1 MEENLSKS
9 PLFTHVHDQ
18 GPTLQNNV
26 IPKDFWKV
34 VCFFLEAFFLA
45 ARMARIKDQQD
56 KSHNKQTNNL
66 SKSLMIPL
74 SKLLTYLLY
83 SKPSRSPTVF
93 SKCHPK
99 SSSSSLKLISNE
111 MVLAVSIANQIVV
124 FTSQILRDMAITL
137 TPNSHTHPKPKQFFS
152 FSESKQRFHQ
162 FSVSFCWTC
171 MAYFEF

>member
-1 MEENLSKS
+1 MHKIRDGWKTILLCKFGSS
-9 PLFTHVHDQ
+9 I
-18 GPTLQNNV
+18 NNV
-26 IPKDFWKV
+26 VRVKNTKYFWKV

-45 ARMARIKDQQD
+45 ARIKDQQD
-56 KSHNKQTNNL
+56 KSHNL

-137 TPNSHTHPKPKQFFS
+137 TPNSHTHPKPKHFF
-152 FSESKQRFHQ
+152 FFLRNRLFYKEAKIP
-162 FSVSFCWTC
+162 
-171 MAYFEF
+171 EI